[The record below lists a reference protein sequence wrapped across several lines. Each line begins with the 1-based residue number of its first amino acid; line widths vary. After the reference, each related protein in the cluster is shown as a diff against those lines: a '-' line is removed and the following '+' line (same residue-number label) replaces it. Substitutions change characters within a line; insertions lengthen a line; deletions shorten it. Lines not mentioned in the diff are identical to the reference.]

1 MLFGGW
7 YKLRTATVAVDCNRI
22 AMQIPAEAV
31 VQVTSHSTNGN
42 TLVEVAWE
50 GRAYM
55 IFAVDL
61 MERGD
66 LMTEAKIN
74 ADGAEEQVR
83 QALHQE
89 VRSANERREHA
100 LQWFSQVINDIPSGI
115 PSPDGTDR
123 IRQASRAYSHARKAL
138 SDAVTK
144 LNNFLV
150 HGTIPPGL
158 ERKPV
163 TSEKL
168 NSAVKKAGAE

>member
-123 IRQASRAYSHARKAL
+123 IRQASEHIRM
-138 SDAVTK
+138 
-144 LNNFLV
+144 
-150 HGTIPPGL
+150 PG
-158 ERKPV
+158 RHYRMRSP
-163 TSEKL
+163 
-168 NSAVKKAGAE
+168 N